1 MDWTKGIDSKAF
13 IFSGTV
19 LSVILLTGCDSN
31 NEQPVIEKPAVSVF
45 QIQSE
50 EVGQHLEFVA
60 RTEPNQSVE
69 LRARVEGE
77 LVARSFSE
85 GRPVEKGQQLFQI
98 DPEQYQA
105 SLDEAQADL
114 KSQKVGAANAL
125 RNLERGKELS
135 KTGFISNSDLD
146 QLVTT
151 SSQAAAAVRASEAN
165 LEKAG
170 LNLQYTKIIAPFNG
184 KIGKVKFNVGNLV
197 TPQSESLATL
207 ISVDPMFV
215 NFQLEEAR
223 YLDYLK
229 MPDDLQNEIDLT
241 LRLPNNDTYDL
252 LGKVNFADTRI
263 DESTGTVALRAEFP
277 NPNDELVPGLFVT
290 LVIETQDKAM
300 LALVPQVAVQENQ
313 QGKFVLVV
321 GDDNKVVARVV
332 QLGRR
337 MNAMWV
343 VESGLE
349 TGEQV
354 IIEGLQK
361 VRPGVEVEPVSKTI
375 DSITGT
381 VTDLSKSPSPSP
393 SQVQVQE

>member
-1 MDWTKGIDSKAF
+1 MNWSKQISSKNVIVVYAI
-13 IFSGTV
+13 IFLGV
-19 LSVILLTGCDSN
+19 LAGCDGNSDK
-31 NEQPVIEKPAVSVF
+31 PVIEKPAVSVF
-45 QIQSE
+45 RVQSE
-50 EVGQHLEFVA
+50 EVGRHLEFVA

-77 LVARSFSE
+77 LVARSFAE
-85 GRPVEKGQQLFQI
+85 GGTVERGQQLFQI
-98 DPEQYQA
+98 DPEQFEA
-105 SLDEAQADL
+105 SLAEAEADL
-114 KSQKVGAANAL
+114 KSQRVGAANAL

-151 SSQAAAAVRASEAN
+151 SSQADASVRAAEAN
-165 LEKAG
+165 LEKAE
-170 LNLQYTKIIAPFNG
+170 LNLQYTKITAPFTG
-184 KIGKVKFNVGNLV
+184 KIGKVKFNVGNFV
-197 TPQSESLATL
+197 TPQSESLASL
-207 ISVDPMFV
+207 ISVDPMYV

-223 YLDYLK
+223 YLDILQ
-229 MPDDLQNEIDLT
+229 MPDDVQNEIDLT
-241 LRLPNNDTYDL
+241 LRLPNNQIYGL
-252 LGKVNFADTRI
+252 QGKVNFADTSV
-263 DESTGTVALRAEFP
+263 DESTGTVAIRAEFP
-277 NPNDELVPGLFVT
+277 NPNNSLVPGLFVT

-321 GDDNKVVARVV
+321 GDDKKVVARVV

-349 TGEQV
+349 TGEHV

-361 VRPGVEVEPVSKTI
+361 VRPGVAVEPMRKTI

-381 VTDLSKSPSPSP
+381 ISDLSDSLT
-393 SQVQVQE
+393 QQ

>member
-1 MDWTKGIDSKAF
+1 MDWTKGINSKAS

-19 LSVILLTGCDSN
+19 LSVILLAGCDSN

-45 QIQSE
+45 QIQRE

-229 MPDDLQNEIDLT
+229 MPDDIQNEIDLT

-277 NPNDELVPGLFVT
+277 NPNDGLVPGLFVT

-321 GDDNKVVARVV
+321 GDDNKVAARVV

-337 MNAMWV
+337 LNAMWV

-381 VTDLSKSPSPSP
+381 VTDLSKSQ
-393 SQVQVQE
+393 SQVQAPE